1 MSQRAR
7 PRTPR
12 LRARWLLL
20 PLLLTSCSARPR
32 HYDASEPSSN
42 TAKGDE
48 PRLVELDLTSGAP
61 ETIDSG
67 ALFHL
72 SAAQS
77 YTGLVRSIERAAS
90 DDKIRGVFV
99 RLGGGS
105 FDLAQS
111 EELSLLLSKVR
122 AKGKPV
128 LCHAH
133 ELNNSSALLTERG
146 CSKIWLSPAGDVSTI
161 GIAAQMLY
169 FHGIFDKLKVE
180 VDFLHM
186 GKFKS
191 GAEPLTREGP
201 SEEARTSLVETLAA
215 IRAAWLSESNETR
228 KNDALPGALEH
239 GPWSAG
245 EARERGLIDEIGFEA
260 EAFDAAKKAAQVTA
274 SEVSFGPRSKNAAG
288 FGIGDL
294 VRVLSGAGGSGSSK
308 PHIAVVPAEGAITM
322 EPGGPLQQGGIT
334 ARALGKTL
342 RRMQKD
348 DSVKAVVLRID
359 SPGGS
364 PLASDLIW
372 HEMMEL
378 RKHKPIIVSV
388 GNMAASGGYY
398 IACAGQRIF
407 AERTSI
413 VGSIGVF
420 GGKINVAPALEQFG
434 VHAETFAASPE
445 PGAAARAAF
454 NSPLTSWDDATRE
467 RVRAQMQ
474 GIYDLFI
481 ARVAHGR
488 HMEVEKVRASAE
500 GHIWSGDQ
508 GLERG
513 LIDELGGLSEALAA
527 ARKAAHLDA
536 DAQVSVEGGRES
548 LLDSLLVGDDAS
560 DADAAEA
567 LERLRATANARMLA
581 ELPVELRP
589 VISSLAPLAEHEHV
603 TAALPFALF
612 IH

>member
-1 MSQRAR
+1 MN
-7 PRTPR
+7 
-12 LRARWLLL
+12 LRARWLL
-20 PLLLTSCSARPR
+20 PLLLIVGCSARPR
-32 HYDASEPSSN
+32 HTDASSATKEPL
-42 TAKGDE
+42 KDDE
-48 PRLVELDLTSGAP
+48 QRLVELDLSAGIQ
-61 ETIDSG
+61 ETTDSSV
-67 ALFHL
+67 LFH
-72 SAAQS
+72 SAASQT
-77 YTGLVRSIERAAS
+77 YTGLVRTILRAEA
-90 DDKIRGVFV
+90 DDKVRGLFV
-99 RLGGGS
+99 RLGGAS
-105 FDLAQS
+105 FELSQS
-111 EELSLLLSKVR
+111 EELSRLLAKLR
-122 AKGKPV
+122 AKNKPV
-128 LCHAH
+128 FCHAH
-133 ELNNSSALLTERG
+133 ELSNSSALFTSRG
-146 CSKIWLSPAGDVSTI
+146 CSQVWLSPAGEVSTI
-161 GIAAQMLY
+161 GIAAQMVYL
-169 FHGIFDKLKVE
+169 HGIFEKLKVD

-215 IRAAWLSESNETR
+215 IRGAWLDESNEVR
-228 KNDALPGALEH
+228 KNEALRSALEH
-239 GPWSAG
+239 GPWSSG
-245 EARERGLIDEIGFEA
+245 EARERGLVDEIGFES
-260 EAFDAAKKAAQVTA
+260 EALEAAKKAAKVSA
-274 SEVSFGPRSKNAAG
+274 VEASFGPRSTG
-288 FGIGDL
+288 GGGLDIGDVL
-294 VRVLSGAGGSGSSK
+294 RRLSGLSGSKNDK

-342 RRMQKD
+342 RRMQHD

-378 RKHKPIIVSV
+378 RKRKPIIVSV

-398 IACAGQRIF
+398 IACAGQRIL

-420 GGKINVAPALEQFG
+420 GGKINVAPALDQFG
-434 VHAETFAASPE
+434 IHAETFAASPE
-445 PGAAARAAF
+445 PGAAERAAF

-481 ARVAHGR
+481 ARVAQGR
-488 HMEVEKVRASAE
+488 HMNPEKVRVSAE

-513 LIDELGGLSEALAA
+513 LIDELGGLADALAA
-527 ARKAAHLDA
+527 ARKAARLDP
-536 DAQVSVEGGRES
+536 DVPVTVEGGRES
-548 LLDSLLVGDDAS
+548 LLDSLLVSDDAS
-560 DADAAEA
+560 DADASAA
-567 LERLRATANARMLA
+567 LERLSAAPNTRLMSEVPAEVRAI
-581 ELPVELRP
+581 V
-589 VISSLAPLAEHEHV
+589 SSFSPLASQEHV
-603 TAALPFALF
+603 AVALPYGLL

>member
-1 MSQRAR
+1 MFRSRVG
-7 PRTPR
+7 
-12 LRARWLLL
+12 RWLWSMGLASL
-20 PLLLTSCSARPR
+20 ALAGCARPR
-32 HYDASEPSSN
+32 HADPSDPDASSP
-42 TAKGDE
+42 KGDE
-48 PRLVELDLTSGAP
+48 ARLVELDLTAGAP

-67 ALFHL
+67 TLFHL
-72 SAAQS
+72 SAGQS
-77 YTGLVRSIERAAS
+77 YTGLVRTIERAAT
-90 DDKIRGVFV
+90 DAKVAGLFV
-99 RLGGGS
+99 RLGGAS
-105 FDLAQS
+105 FDLAES
-111 EELSLLLSKVR
+111 EELSALLSKVH

-128 LCHAH
+128 ICHAH
-133 ELNNSSALLTERG
+133 ELNNSSALLTSRG
-146 CSKIWLSPAGDVSTI
+146 CSKIWLSPAGEVSTI

-215 IRAAWLSESNETR
+215 IRGAWLTESNETR
-228 KNDALPGALEH
+228 KNDALPSALEH

-245 EARERGLIDEIGFEA
+245 EAREHGLIDEIGFES
-260 EAFDAAKKAAQVTA
+260 EALDAAKKAAKVTVM
-274 SEVSFGPRSKNAAG
+274 EVGFGPRARKGGGLDIAE
-288 FGIGDL
+288 L
-294 VRVLSGAGGSGSSK
+294 VRMLAGSGKGSSK
-308 PHIAVVPAEGAITM
+308 PHIAVVPAEGEITM
-322 EPGGPLQQGGIT
+322 EAGGPLSSGGIT

-342 RRMQKD
+342 RRMQRD

-378 RKHKPIIVSV
+378 RKRKPIIVSV

-407 AERTSI
+407 AERASI

-420 GGKINVAPALEQFG
+420 GGKINVGPALDQFG

-445 PGAAARAAF
+445 PGAGARAAY
-454 NSPLTSWDDATRE
+454 NSPLTSWDDPTRE
-467 RVRAQMQ
+467 RVRATMQ
-474 GIYDLFI
+474 SVYDLFI
-481 ARVAHGR
+481 ARVSHGR

-527 ARKAAHLDA
+527 ARKAASLPA
-536 DAQVSVEGGRES
+536 DAPVSVEGGRES
-548 LLDSLLVGDDAS
+548 LLDSLLLGDDAS
-560 DADAAEA
+560 DADAARA
-567 LERLRATANARMLA
+567 LANAIATPNARLLA
-581 ELPVELRP
+581 EVPVELRP
-589 VISSLAPLAEHEHV
+589 VIGGLAPLASEEHV
-603 TAALPFALF
+603 TAALPFSLV
-612 IH
+612 IR

>member
-1 MSQRAR
+1 
-7 PRTPR
+7 
-12 LRARWLLL
+12 
-20 PLLLTSCSARPR
+20 
-32 HYDASEPSSN
+32 
-42 TAKGDE
+42 
-48 PRLVELDLTSGAP
+48 
-61 ETIDSG
+61 
-67 ALFHL
+67 
-72 SAAQS
+72 
-77 YTGLVRSIERAAS
+77 
-90 DDKIRGVFV
+90 
-99 RLGGGS
+99 
-105 FDLAQS
+105 
-111 EELSLLLSKVR
+111 
-122 AKGKPV
+122 
-128 LCHAH
+128 
-133 ELNNSSALLTERG
+133 
-146 CSKIWLSPAGDVSTI
+146 
-161 GIAAQMLY
+161 MLY
-169 FHGIFDKLKVE
+169 LHGIFAKLKVD

-215 IRAAWLSESNETR
+215 IRSAWLAESTESRKKET
-228 KNDALPGALEH
+228 LPSALEH
-239 GPWSAG
+239 GPWGAG
-245 EARERGLIDEIGFEA
+245 DARVQGLIDEIGFET
-260 EAFDAAKKAAQVTA
+260 EALAAAKKAAKVTA
-274 SEVSFGPRSKNAAG
+274 SEVIFGPRAQSNG
-288 FGIGDL
+288 GLDIGDL
-294 VRVLSGAGGSGSSK
+294 VRVLSGAGSGSNK

-342 RRMQKD
+342 RRMQRD
-348 DSVKAVVLRID
+348 ESVKAVVLRID

-378 RKHKPIIVSV
+378 RKRKPLIVSV

-398 IACAGQRIF
+398 IACGGQRIF

-420 GGKINVAPALEQFG
+420 GGKINVGPALEQWG
-434 VHAETFAASPE
+434 IHAETFAASPE
-445 PGAAARAAF
+445 PGAAQRAAF
-454 NSPLTSWDDATRE
+454 NSPLSSWDDATRE
-467 RVRAQMQ
+467 RVRGQMQ
-474 GIYDLFI
+474 DIYDLFI

-513 LIDELGGLSEALAA
+513 LVDEIGGLSEAIAA
-527 ARKAAHLDA
+527 ARKAAGLDA
-536 DAQVSVEGGRES
+536 EASVSVEGGRES

-560 DADAAEA
+560 DAEAAEA
-567 LERLRATANARMLA
+567 LQRLSAAPSARLLA

-589 VISSLAPLAEHEHV
+589 VISSFAPLAEHEHV
-603 TAALPFALF
+603 TAALPYGLF

>member
-1 MSQRAR
+1 MKCVS
-7 PRTPR
+7 
-12 LRARWLLL
+12 WLLL
-20 PLLLTSCSARPR
+20 PLVIAGCHGRPR
-32 HYDASEPSSN
+32 HFDSSDPSPS
-42 TAKGDE
+42 APKGDE
-48 PRLVELDLTSGAP
+48 PRLVELDLTAGAP

-67 ALFHL
+67 TLFHL

-77 YTGLVRSIERAAS
+77 YTGLVRDLERAAS
-90 DDKIRGVFV
+90 EDKIRGLFV
-99 RLGGGS
+99 RLGGAS
-105 FDLAQS
+105 FDLAES
-111 EELSLLLSKVR
+111 EELSALLSKVR

-128 LCHAH
+128 VCHAH

-146 CSKIWLSPAGDVSTI
+146 CSKIWLSPAGEVSTI
-161 GIAAQMLY
+161 GIAAQMVYL
-169 FHGIFDKLKVE
+169 HGIFEKLKVD
-180 VDFLHM
+180 VDFIHM

-215 IRAAWLSESNETR
+215 IRAAWLTESNESR
-228 KNDALPGALEH
+228 KNDALPTALEH
-239 GPWSAG
+239 GPWSSG
-245 EARERGLIDEIGFEA
+245 EARERGLIDEIGFES
-260 EAFDAAKKAAQVTA
+260 EALDAAKKAAKVTA
-274 SEVSFGPRSKNAAG
+274 SEVTFGPRAKSG
-288 FGIGDL
+288 GGLDIGDL
-294 VRVLSGAGGSGSSK
+294 VRVLSGGGNSSSSK

-348 DSVKAVVLRID
+348 ESVKAVVLRID

-378 RKHKPIIVSV
+378 RKRKPIIVSV

-434 VHAETFAASPE
+434 IHAETFAASPE
-445 PGAAARAAF
+445 AGAAQRAAF
-454 NSPLTSWDDATRE
+454 NSPLTAWDDPTRE

-474 GIYDLFI
+474 SIYDLFI

-513 LIDELGGLSEALAA
+513 LIDELGGLSEAIAA
-527 ARKAAHLDA
+527 ARKAGSLDA
-536 DAQVSVEGGRES
+536 DAPVSVEGARES
-548 LLDSLLVGDDAS
+548 LLDSLLISDDAS
-560 DADAAEA
+560 DADAAQA
-567 LERLRATANARMLA
+567 LQRLSNAPSTRLLA
-581 ELPVELRP
+581 QLPAELRP
-589 VISSLAPLAEHEHV
+589 VLSGFAPLAEHEHV
-603 TAALPFALF
+603 TAALPYGLF

>member
-1 MSQRAR
+1 MN
-7 PRTPR
+7 
-12 LRARWLLL
+12 LRARWLL
-20 PLLLTSCSARPR
+20 PLFLMVGCSARPR
-32 HYDASEPSSN
+32 HTGSGAKSSP
-42 TAKGDE
+42 ALKADE
-48 PRLVELDLTSGAP
+48 PRLVELDLSAGAP
-61 ETIDSG
+61 ETVDSS
-67 ALFHL
+67 ALFHTP
-72 SAAQS
+72 AAQS
-77 YTGLVRSIERAAS
+77 YTGLVRTILRAQT
-90 DDKIRGVFV
+90 DDKIRGLFV
-99 RLGGGS
+99 TLGEATFELS
-105 FDLAQS
+105 ES
-111 EELSLLLSKVR
+111 EELSRLLSKLR

-128 LCHAH
+128 VCHANG
-133 ELNNSSALLTERG
+133 LNNSSALLTSRG
-146 CSKIWLSPAGDVSTI
+146 CSKVWLSPAGEVSTI

-169 FHGIFDKLKVE
+169 FHGIFTKLKVD

-215 IRAAWLSESNETR
+215 IRGAWLDESNEVR
-228 KNDALPGALEH
+228 KSEALRSALEH

-245 EARERGLIDEIGFEA
+245 EALEHGLVDEIGFENDA
-260 EAFDAAKKAAQVTA
+260 REAAKKAAHVSAT
-274 SEVSFGPRSKNAAG
+274 EVSFGPRAKSGGG
-288 FGIGDL
+288 FGIVDL
-294 VRVLSGAGGSGSSK
+294 LRLVSGTSNASDDK

-342 RRMQKD
+342 RRMQRD
-348 DSVKAVVLRID
+348 DSVKAVVLRIN

-372 HEMMEL
+372 HDMMEL
-378 RKHKPIIVSV
+378 RKKKPIIVSV
-388 GNMAASGGYY
+388 GGMAASGGYY

-445 PGAAARAAF
+445 PGAAERAAF

-488 HMEVEKVRASAE
+488 HLDVEKVRASAE

-513 LIDELGGLSEALAA
+513 LIDEVGGLSEALAA

-536 DAQVSVEGGRES
+536 EAPVSVEGGRDS
-548 LLDSLLVGDDAS
+548 LLDSLLVSDDAS
-560 DADAAEA
+560 DADAAA
-567 LERLRATANARMLA
+567 AFERLSSASSTRLLS
-581 ELPVELRP
+581 EVPQELRAF
-589 VISSLAPLAEHEHV
+589 VSGFAPLAEHEHV
-603 TAALPFALF
+603 AAALPYALL

>member
-1 MSQRAR
+1 MTRSPIRGAG
-7 PRTPR
+7 RTC
-12 LRARWLLL
+12 ARWLLL
-20 PLLLTSCSARPR
+20 PLLFVGCGGRPR
-32 HYDASEPSSN
+32 HYDPSESGASAP
-42 TAKGDE
+42 KGDE
-48 PRLVELDLTSGAP
+48 PRLVELDLTAGAP

-67 ALFHL
+67 TLFHL
-72 SAAQS
+72 AAGQS

-90 DDKIRGVFV
+90 DDKIRGLFV
-99 RLGGGS
+99 RLGEAS
-105 FDLAQS
+105 FDLAES
-111 EELSLLLSKVR
+111 EELSSLLSKVR

-128 LCHAH
+128 VCHAH
-133 ELNNSSALLTERG
+133 ELNNASALLTDRG
-146 CSKIWLSPAGDVSTI
+146 CSAVWLSPAGEVSTI
-161 GIAAQMLY
+161 GIAAQMVYL
-169 FHGIFDKLKVE
+169 HGIFDKLKVD
-180 VDFLHM
+180 VDFLHV

-191 GAEPLTREGP
+191 GPEPLTREGP

-215 IRAAWLSESNETR
+215 IRAAWLTESNESR
-228 KNDALPGALEH
+228 KNDALADALEH
-239 GPWSAG
+239 GPWSSG
-245 EARERGLIDEIGFEA
+245 EARVRGLIDEIGFET
-260 EAFDAAKKAAQVTA
+260 EALDAAKKAAKVTV
-274 SEVSFGPRSKNAAG
+274 SEASFGPRAKSG
-288 FGIGDL
+288 GGLDIGDL
-294 VRVLSGAGGSGSSK
+294 LHLLAGSGSGSNK
-308 PHIAVVPAEGAITM
+308 PHIAVVPAEGSITM

-378 RKHKPIIVSV
+378 RKRKPIIVSV

-407 AERTSI
+407 AERASI

-434 VHAETFAASPE
+434 IHAETFAASPE
-445 PGAAARAAF
+445 PGAAERAAF
-454 NSPLTSWDDATRE
+454 NSPLTAWDDATRE
-467 RVRAQMQ
+467 RVRTQMQ
-474 GIYDLFI
+474 SIYDLFI

-488 HMEVEKVRASAE
+488 HMEVDKVRASAE

-513 LIDELGGLSEALAA
+513 LVDEIGGLSEALAA

-536 DAQVSVEGGRES
+536 DAQVTVEGGRES

-560 DADAAEA
+560 DADAAVA
-567 LERLRATANARMLA
+567 WQQLSTSAGARLLA
-581 ELPVELRP
+581 EVPVELRP
-589 VISSLAPLAEHEHV
+589 VIGSFAPLAAHEHV
-603 TAALPFALF
+603 TAALPYALF

>member
-1 MSQRAR
+1 MVY
-7 PRTPR
+7 
-12 LRARWLLL
+12 L
-20 PLLLTSCSARPR
+20 
-32 HYDASEPSSN
+32 
-42 TAKGDE
+42 
-48 PRLVELDLTSGAP
+48 
-61 ETIDSG
+61 
-67 ALFHL
+67 
-72 SAAQS
+72 
-77 YTGLVRSIERAAS
+77 
-90 DDKIRGVFV
+90 
-99 RLGGGS
+99 
-105 FDLAQS
+105 
-111 EELSLLLSKVR
+111 
-122 AKGKPV
+122 
-128 LCHAH
+128 
-133 ELNNSSALLTERG
+133 
-146 CSKIWLSPAGDVSTI
+146 
-161 GIAAQMLY
+161 
-169 FHGIFDKLKVE
+169 HGIFEKLKVD

-215 IRAAWLSESNETR
+215 IRGAWLDESNETR
-228 KNDALPGALEH
+228 KSDALREALEH

-245 EARERGLIDEIGFEA
+245 EAVEHHLVDEIGFETDA
-260 EAFDAAKKAAQVTA
+260 LEAAKKSAKVSAL
-274 SEVSFGPRSKNAAG
+274 EVSFGPRAKSG
-288 FGIGDL
+288 GGLDIGDL
-294 VRVLSGAGGSGSSK
+294 LRALSGAGSSGDGK
-308 PHIAVVPAEGAITM
+308 PHIAIVPAEGAITV

-342 RRMQKD
+342 RRMQHD
-348 DSVKAVVLRID
+348 DSVKAVVLRIN

-378 RKHKPIIVSV
+378 RKKKPILVSV

-420 GGKINVAPALEQFG
+420 GGKINVAPALDQFG

-454 NSPLTSWDDATRE
+454 NSPLTAWDDSTRE

-513 LIDELGGLSEALAA
+513 LVDEIGGLTEALAA
-527 ARKAAHLDA
+527 ARKAANLDA
-536 DAQVSVEGGRES
+536 ETPVTVEGGREG
-548 LLDSLLVGDDAS
+548 LLDSLLVSDDAS
-560 DADAAEA
+560 DADAAA
-567 LERLRATANARMLA
+567 AFERLSAAPSARMMSSV
-581 ELPVELRP
+581 PPELRT
-589 VISSLAPLAEHEHV
+589 VLSGFAPLAGTEHV
-603 TAALPFALF
+603 AVALPYALL
-612 IH
+612 IR

>member
-1 MSQRAR
+1 MNRC
-7 PRTPR
+7 
-12 LRARWLLL
+12 ARWLL
-20 PLLLTSCSARPR
+20 PLLLIAGCNARPR
-32 HYDASEPSSN
+32 HGDSSGGRDS
-42 TAKGDE
+42 APKADE
-48 PRLVELDLTSGAP
+48 PRLIELDLTAGAP
-61 ETIDSG
+61 ESVDAST
-67 ALFHL
+67 LFRTP
-72 SAAQS
+72 AAQT
-77 YTGLVRSIERAAS
+77 YTGLVRIITRAAS
-90 DDKIRGVFV
+90 DDKVRGVFV
-99 RLGGGS
+99 RLGQAS
-105 FDLAQS
+105 FDLAES
-111 EELSLLLSKVR
+111 EELSRLLAKL
-122 AKGKPV
+122 ATKGKPV
-128 LCHAH
+128 VCHANT
-133 ELNNSSALLTERG
+133 LGNASAFLTARG
-146 CSKIWLSPAGDVSTI
+146 CSKVWLTPAGEVSTV
-161 GIAAQMLY
+161 GIAAQMVYL
-169 FHGIFDKLKVE
+169 HGIFEKLKVD

-191 GAEPLTREGP
+191 GAEPMTREGP
-201 SEEARTSLVETLAA
+201 SEEARTSLIETLAA
-215 IRAAWLSESNETR
+215 IRGAWLDESNEVR
-228 KNDALPGALEH
+228 KSEALRDALEH

-245 EARERGLIDEIGFEA
+245 EAVEHHLVDEIGFEA
-260 EAFDAAKKAAQVTA
+260 DALEAAKKAAKVSTV
-274 SEVSFGPRSKNAAG
+274 EVSFGPRAKG
-288 FGIGDL
+288 GGGPGIGDIL
-294 VRVLSGAGGSGSSK
+294 RVLSGAGSSGDGK
-308 PHIAVVPAEGAITM
+308 PHIAVVPAEGAITV

-342 RRMQKD
+342 RRMQHD
-348 DSVKAVVLRID
+348 DSVKAVVLRIN

-378 RKHKPIIVSV
+378 RKKKPILVSV

-454 NSPLTSWDDATRE
+454 NSPLSSWDDSTRD

-488 HMEVEKVRASAE
+488 HMEVDKVRASAE

-513 LIDELGGLSEALAA
+513 LVDEIGGLTEALAA
-527 ARKAAHLDA
+527 ARKAANLDP
-536 DAQVSVEGGRES
+536 DAPVTVEGGREG

-560 DADAAEA
+560 DADAAA
-567 LERLRATANARMLA
+567 AFERLSAAPNTRLMSSV
-581 ELPVELRP
+581 PPELRAF
-589 VISSLAPLAEHEHV
+589 VSGFAPLSGSEHV
-603 TAALPFALF
+603 AVALPYGLL
-612 IH
+612 IR

>member
-1 MSQRAR
+1 M
-7 PRTPR
+7 R
-12 LRARWLLL
+12 LRARWLL
-20 PLLLTSCSARPR
+20 PLLLLAACRSRPR
-32 HYDASEPSSN
+32 HTDASKSAEAPK
-42 TAKGDE
+42 ADE
-48 PRLVELDLTSGAP
+48 PRLVELDLSAGAP
-61 ETIDSG
+61 ESTDGS
-67 ALFHL
+67 ALFRTA
-72 SAAQS
+72 AAQT
-77 YTGLVRSIERAAS
+77 YTGLVRIIGRAAT
-90 DDKIRGVFV
+90 DDKVRGLFV
-99 RLGGGS
+99 RVGEAS
-105 FDLAQS
+105 FDLAES
-111 EELSLLLSKVR
+111 EELSRQLGKVR

-128 LCHAH
+128 VCHAH
-133 ELNNSSALLTERG
+133 TLNNSSALLTARG
-146 CSKIWLSPAGDVSTI
+146 CSKVWLSPAGDVSTI
-161 GIAAQMLY
+161 GIAAQMVYLR
-169 FHGIFDKLKVE
+169 GIFDKLKVD

-215 IRAAWLSESNETR
+215 IRGAWLEESNEIKKSDTLR
-228 KNDALPGALEH
+228 NALEH

-245 EARERGLIDEIGFEA
+245 EALERGLIDEIGFDGDALESA
-260 EAFDAAKKAAQVTA
+260 RKAAKVTA
-274 SEVSFGPRSKNAAG
+274 VEASFGPRAKSG
-288 FGIGDL
+288 GGLDIGAL
-294 VRVLSGAGGSGSSK
+294 LRVLSGAGSSSDGK
-308 PHIAVVPAEGAITM
+308 PHVAVVPAEGAITM
-322 EPGGPLQQGGIT
+322 EAGGPLQRGGIT

-378 RKHKPIIVSV
+378 RKRKPIIVSV

-398 IACAGQRIF
+398 IACASQRIF

-445 PGAAARAAF
+445 PGAAQRAAF

-467 RVRAQMQ
+467 RVRSQMQ

-488 HMEVEKVRASAE
+488 QMAVEKVRESAE
-500 GHIWSGDQ
+500 GRIWSGDQ
-508 GLERG
+508 GKERG
-513 LIDELGGLSEALAA
+513 LVDEIGGLSEALAA
-527 ARKAAHLDA
+527 ARKAVHLA
-536 DAQVSVEGGRES
+536 DDVPVSVEGGRDG
-548 LLDSLLVGDDAS
+548 LLDSLLLGDDAS
-560 DADAAEA
+560 DADAAAAFARLSAAPQARLLGEVPEQLRGFVSA
-567 LERLRATANARMLA
+567 YSPLSER
-581 ELPVELRP
+581 
-589 VISSLAPLAEHEHV
+589 EHV
-603 TAALPFALF
+603 AVALPYGLL

>member
-1 MSQRAR
+1 MKCVS
-7 PRTPR
+7 
-12 LRARWLLL
+12 WLLL
-20 PLLLTSCSARPR
+20 PLVIAGCHGRPR
-32 HYDASEPSSN
+32 HYDSSDPSPS
-42 TAKGDE
+42 APKGDE
-48 PRLVELDLTSGAP
+48 PRLVELDLTAGAP

-67 ALFHL
+67 TLFHL

-77 YTGLVRSIERAAS
+77 YTGLVRDLERAAS
-90 DDKIRGVFV
+90 EDKIRGLFV
-99 RLGGGS
+99 RLGGAS
-105 FDLAQS
+105 FDLAES
-111 EELSLLLSKVR
+111 EELSALLTKVR

-128 LCHAH
+128 VCHAH

-146 CSKIWLSPAGDVSTI
+146 CGKIWLSPAGEVSTI

-169 FHGIFDKLKVE
+169 LHGIFEKLKVD
-180 VDFLHM
+180 VDFIHM

-215 IRAAWLSESNETR
+215 IRSAWLAESNESR
-228 KNDALPGALEH
+228 KNDALPAALEH

-245 EARERGLIDEIGFEA
+245 EARERGLIDEIGFES
-260 EAFDAAKKAAQVTA
+260 EALEAAKKAAKVTA
-274 SEVSFGPRSKNAAG
+274 SEVTFGPRAKSG
-288 FGIGDL
+288 GGLDIGDL
-294 VRVLSGAGGSGSSK
+294 VRVLSGGGSSGSSK

-322 EPGGPLQQGGIT
+322 ESGGPLQQGGIT

-364 PLASDLIW
+364 PLASDLLW

-378 RKHKPIIVSV
+378 RKRKPIIVSV

-434 VHAETFAASPE
+434 IHAETFAASPE
-445 PGAAARAAF
+445 AGAAQRAAF
-454 NSPLTSWDDATRE
+454 NSPLTAWDDPTRE

-474 GIYDLFI
+474 SIYDLFI

-488 HMEVEKVRASAE
+488 HMDVEKVRASAE

-513 LIDELGGLSEALAA
+513 LIDELGGLSEAIAA
-527 ARKAAHLDA
+527 ARKAASLDA
-536 DAQVSVEGGRES
+536 DAPVSVEGARES
-548 LLDSLLVGDDAS
+548 LLDSLLISDDAS
-560 DADAAEA
+560 DADAARA
-567 LERLRATANARMLA
+567 LQRLSNAPSTHLLA
-581 ELPVELRP
+581 QLPAELRP
-589 VISSLAPLAEHEHV
+589 VLSGFAPLAEHEHV
-603 TAALPFALF
+603 TATLPYGLF

>member
-1 MSQRAR
+1 MPGR
-7 PRTPR
+7 PR
-12 LRARWLLL
+12 LSIALLLL
-20 PLLLTSCSARPR
+20 PLVLASCGGRPR
-32 HYDASEPSSN
+32 HYDPSEPGSSPPK
-42 TAKGDE
+42 ADE
-48 PRLVELDLTSGAP
+48 ARLVELDLTAGAP

-67 ALFHL
+67 TLFHL
-72 SAAQS
+72 SAGQS
-77 YTGLVRSIERAAS
+77 YTGLVRTIERAAS
-90 DDKIRGVFV
+90 DDKVRGLFV
-99 RLGGGS
+99 RLGGAS
-105 FDLAQS
+105 FDLAES
-111 EELSLLLSKVR
+111 EELSLLLAKVR
-122 AKGKPV
+122 AKGKSV
-128 LCHAH
+128 VCHAH
-133 ELNNSSALLTERG
+133 ELNNSSALLADRG
-146 CSKIWLSPAGDVSTI
+146 CSQVWLSPAGEVSTI
-161 GIAAQMLY
+161 GIAAQMVYL
-169 FHGIFDKLKVE
+169 HGIFDRLKIE

-201 SEEARTSLVETLAA
+201 SEEARTSLVETLAS
-215 IRAAWLSESNETR
+215 IRAAWLTESNESR
-228 KNDALPGALEH
+228 KKDALPSALEH
-239 GPWSAG
+239 GPWSPG
-245 EARERGLIDEIGFEA
+245 EALDHGLIDEIGFES
-260 EAFDAAKKAAQVTA
+260 EALDAAKKAAKVTA
-274 SEVSFGPRSKNAAG
+274 LEVSFGPRAKAG
-288 FGIGDL
+288 GGIGIGDL
-294 VRVLSGAGGSGSSK
+294 VRMLSGGSSDSSK
-308 PHIAVVPAEGAITM
+308 PHVAVVPAEGSITM

-334 ARALGKTL
+334 ASALGKTL
-342 RRMQKD
+342 RRMQRD

-378 RKHKPIIVSV
+378 RKKKPIIVSV

-407 AERTSI
+407 AERASI

-434 VHAETFAASPE
+434 IHAETFAASPE

-454 NSPLTSWDDATRE
+454 NSPLTSWDDSTRE

-488 HMEVEKVRASAE
+488 HMEVDRVLASAE
-500 GHIWSGDQ
+500 GHVWSGDQ

-513 LIDELGGLSEALAA
+513 LVDEIGGLSEALSA

-536 DAQVSVEGGRES
+536 DTPVSVEGGRES

-560 DADAAEA
+560 DADAALA
-567 LERLRATANARMLA
+567 VQRLSAAPSARLLA
-581 ELPVELRP
+581 EVPVELRP
-589 VISSLAPLAEHEHV
+589 VMGSFAPLAEHEHV
-603 TAALPFALF
+603 TAALPFGLF

>member
-1 MSQRAR
+1 VRA
-7 PRTPR
+7 
-12 LRARWLLL
+12 
-20 PLLLTSCSARPR
+20 
-32 HYDASEPSSN
+32 
-42 TAKGDE
+42 
-48 PRLVELDLTSGAP
+48 
-61 ETIDSG
+61 
-67 ALFHL
+67 
-72 SAAQS
+72 
-77 YTGLVRSIERAAS
+77 IERAAT
-90 DDKIRGVFV
+90 DDKIRGLFV
-99 RLGGGS
+99 RLGGAS
-105 FDLAQS
+105 FDLAES
-111 EELSLLLSKVR
+111 EELSALLAKVK

-128 LCHAH
+128 VCHAH
-133 ELNNSSALLTERG
+133 ELNNASALLTERG
-146 CSKIWLSPAGDVSTI
+146 CSSIWLSPAGEVSTI

-169 FHGIFDKLKVE
+169 FHGIFSKLKVE

-201 SEEARTSLVETLAA
+201 SDEARASLVETLAA
-215 IRAAWLSESNETR
+215 IRGAWLDESNETR
-228 KNDALPGALEH
+228 KKDKLPSALEH
-239 GPWSAG
+239 GPWASG
-245 EARERGLIDEIGFEA
+245 EAREQGLIDEIGFET
-260 EAFDAAKKAAQVTA
+260 EALDAAKKAAKVSVT
-274 SEVSFGPRSKNAAG
+274 EVSFGPRAKG
-288 FGIGDL
+288 GGGLDLGDL
-294 VRVLSGAGGSGSSK
+294 VRMLSGGSSSSSK

-334 ARALGKTL
+334 ASALGKTL
-342 RRMQKD
+342 RRMQRD

-378 RKHKPIIVSV
+378 RKRKPIIVSV

-398 IACAGQRIF
+398 IACAGHRIF

-420 GGKINVAPALEQFG
+420 GGKVNVGPALEQFG

-445 PGAAARAAF
+445 PGAAERAAF
-454 NSPLTSWDDATRE
+454 NSPLTAWDDSTRE

-481 ARVAHGR
+481 ARVAQGR
-488 HMEVEKVRASAE
+488 HMEVSKVRDSAE

-513 LIDELGGLSEALAA
+513 LIDQVGGLSEALAA
-527 ARKAAHLDA
+527 ARKAASLGD
-536 DAQVSVEGGRES
+536 DTPVSVEGGRES
-548 LLDSLLVGDDAS
+548 LLDSLLVSDDAS

-567 LERLRATANARMLA
+567 LQRLSAAPSARLLA
-581 ELPVELRP
+581 EVPVELRP
-589 VISSLAPLAEHEHV
+589 VLASLSPLAAHEHV
-603 TAALPFALF
+603 TAAMPFALF

>member
-1 MSQRAR
+1 MTQRTWQGALKR
-7 PRTPR
+7 HA
-12 LRARWLLL
+12 LSLLL
-20 PLLLTSCSARPR
+20 PLAIASCTARPR
-32 HYDASEPSSN
+32 HYDASEAS
-42 TAKGDE
+42 TATPKADE
-48 PRLVELDLTSGAP
+48 PRLVELDLTAGAP
-61 ETIDSG
+61 ETVDSG
-67 ALFHL
+67 SLFHI

-77 YTGLVRSIERAAS
+77 YSGLVRVIERAAS
-90 DDKIRGVFV
+90 DSKVRGLFV
-99 RLGGGS
+99 RLGEAS
-105 FDLAQS
+105 FDLAES
-111 EELSLLLSKVR
+111 EELSSLLAKVR

-128 LCHAH
+128 VCHAH
-133 ELNNSSALLTERG
+133 ELSNSSALLTARG
-146 CSKIWLSPAGDVSTI
+146 CSKVWLSPAGEVSTI
-161 GIAAQMLY
+161 GIAAQMVYL
-169 FHGIFDKLKVE
+169 HGIFDKLKVD
-180 VDFLHM
+180 VDFLSM

-201 SEEARTSLVETLAA
+201 SEAARTSLVETLAA
-215 IRAAWLSESNETR
+215 IRSAWLAESNESR
-228 KNDALPGALEH
+228 KNDALASALEH

-245 EARERGLIDEIGFEA
+245 EAREHGLIDEIGFDA
-260 EAFDAAKKAAQVTA
+260 EALEAAKKAAKVSA
-274 SEVSFGPRSKNAAG
+274 FEVSFGPRGKSG
-288 FGIGDL
+288 GGLDL
-294 VRVLSGAGGSGSSK
+294 VDIVRVLSGASRSGSNK

-334 ARALGKTL
+334 ARTLGKTL
-342 RRMQKD
+342 RRMQRD
-348 DSVKAVVLRID
+348 DSVKAVVLRIN

-378 RKHKPIIVSV
+378 RKKKPIIVSV

-407 AERTSI
+407 AERASI

-445 PGAAARAAF
+445 AGAAQRAAF
-454 NSPLTSWDDATRE
+454 NSPLTAWDDATRE
-467 RVRAQMQ
+467 RVRSQMQ

-488 HMEVEKVRASAE
+488 RMEVDKVRASAE

-513 LIDELGGLSEALAA
+513 LIDEIGGLSEALAA
-527 ARKAAHLDA
+527 ARKAARLDA
-536 DAQVSVEGGRES
+536 DAQVTVEGGRET
-548 LLDSLLVGDDAS
+548 LLDGLLLGDDAS
-560 DADAAEA
+560 DADAARA
-567 LERLRATANARMLA
+567 LERLSAAPSARLLA
-581 ELPVELRP
+581 SVPVELRP
-589 VISSLAPLAEHEHV
+589 FLTSFAPLAEHEHV
-603 TAALPFALF
+603 TAALPFGLF

>member
-1 MSQRAR
+1 VTHSAR
-7 PRTPR
+7 G
-12 LRARWLLL
+12 LRHAPKLGWLALALL
-20 PLLLTSCSARPR
+20 ALGCAGRPR
-32 HYDASEPSSN
+32 HSVDGDSSGN
-42 TAKGDE
+42 APKADE
-48 PRLVELDLTSGAP
+48 PRLVELDLTAGAP

-77 YTGLVRSIERAAS
+77 YTGLVRSLERAAS
-90 DDKIRGVFV
+90 DEKIRGLFV
-99 RLGGGS
+99 PLGGAS
-105 FDLAQS
+105 FELAES
-111 EELSLLLSKVR
+111 EELSALLAKVR

-128 LCHAH
+128 VCHAH

-146 CSKIWLSPAGDVSTI
+146 CSKIWLSPAGEVSTI
-161 GIAAQMLY
+161 GLAAQMLY
-169 FHGIFDKLKVE
+169 LHGIFTKLKVE

-215 IRAAWLSESNETR
+215 IRGAWLSESNESR
-228 KNDALPGALEH
+228 KNDALPSALEH

-245 EARERGLIDEIGFEA
+245 EARERGLIDEIGFETDA
-260 EAFDAAKKAAQVTA
+260 LEAAKKAAKVSA
-274 SEVSFGPRSKNAAG
+274 VEVSFGPRAKSGPKLD
-288 FGIGDL
+288 IGDL
-294 VRVLSGAGGSGSSK
+294 LRALSGSSGGTNK
-308 PHIAVVPAEGAITM
+308 PHIAVVPAQGAISM

-364 PLASDLIW
+364 PLASDLLW
-372 HEMMEL
+372 HELMEL
-378 RKHKPIIVSV
+378 RKKKPIFVSV

-420 GGKINVAPALEQFG
+420 GGKINVAPALDQFG

-445 PGAAARAAF
+445 PGAAERAAF

-488 HMEVEKVRASAE
+488 RMEVDKVKASAE

-513 LIDELGGLSEALAA
+513 LIDELGGLSEAIAA
-527 ARKAAHLDA
+527 ARKAAKLDA
-536 DAQVSVEGGRES
+536 DTPVSVEGARES
-548 LLDSLLVGDDAS
+548 LLDSLLLGDDAS
-560 DADAAEA
+560 DADAAQA
-567 LERLRATANARMLA
+567 LERLSAAPSARLLA
-581 ELPVELRP
+581 EVPAELRP
-589 VISSLAPLAEHEHV
+589 VLAGFAPLAADEHV